1 MTEPEDRARD
11 LVRAAAMS
19 LGSDT
24 DELGSISPHPH
35 GNHGNYDEDHPKP
48 DSEKVEATL
57 KRYDRTDVSDDN

>member
-24 DELGSISPHPH
+24 DELGAISPHPH
-35 GNHGNYDEDHPKP
+35 GDHGNYNEDHPKP
-48 DSEKVEATL
+48 NPEKVESQL
-57 KRYDRTDVSDDN
+57 KSYDRTDISDHN